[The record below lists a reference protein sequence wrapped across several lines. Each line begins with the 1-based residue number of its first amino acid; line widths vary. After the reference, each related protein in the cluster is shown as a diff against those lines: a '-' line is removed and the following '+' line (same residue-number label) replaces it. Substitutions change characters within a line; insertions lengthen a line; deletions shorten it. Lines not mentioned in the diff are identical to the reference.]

1 VLRNKLPEAFIFV
14 NSYGMPFCA
23 NRLRK
28 IWAAAIIKAKVPHI
42 NLYNGTR
49 HSIATDAVMRG
60 IDKNRI
66 SQALG
71 HSTPSM
77 VDKYVKA
84 KVDILRDIVNDP
96 EPFGG
101 AASSSSKSK

>member
-1 VLRNKLPEAFIFV
+1 
-14 NSYGMPFCA
+14 
-23 NRLRK
+23 
-28 IWAAAIIKAKVPHI
+28 
-42 NLYNGTR
+42 
-49 HSIATDAVMRG
+49 MRG

-77 VDKYVKA
+77 ADKYVKA

-96 EPFGG
+96 APEVLPVEKKN
-101 AASSSSKSK
+101 S